1 MRVAVV
7 GSGIAGMGAA
17 WSLNRR
23 HEVVVYEREG
33 RIGGHSNTVD
43 APGARAGETIPVDT
57 GFIVFNEATYPNLI
71 RLFETLGVPT
81 EASNMSFAVSAGNGR
96 LEYSGNNLLTL
107 FSHAGNLVRPSHYR
121 MIADILRFYREAP
134 ELLEKSAEEGLTLGD
149 YLARGGYGHGFL
161 YHHLLP
167 MGAAIWSST
176 VAEMMRFPASSFVRF
191 FHNHGLLKTKGRPQW
206 HTVSGGSREYVRRI
220 TAPYADRI
228 RLGCPATA
236 VRRTPVGAYVRD
248 AAGNEERFDAVVLAG
263 HADQSLALLADA
275 TAEERSVLGAF
286 RYETNRAILHADPGL
301 MPKRRR
307 AWASWNYLTNGKFDA
322 EAKVSVTYWMNLL
335 QNIDKAAPLFVS
347 LNPLYEPAPGSAI
360 AEFAYDHPQFD
371 RAAVDAQARLPF
383 VQGHGGVWFCGSY
396 CGYGFHED
404 GLASG
409 LAVAEALGAPRPWRV
424 ADVSP
429 AFANATPVDPANLMA
444 AE

>member
-1 MRVAVV
+1 MRIAVV
-7 GSGIAGMGAA
+7 GTGIAGMGAA
-17 WSLNRR
+17 WALNRR
-23 HEVVVYEREG
+23 HDITVYEAAS

-43 APGARAGETIPVDT
+43 APGLHPGETIPVDT

-81 EASNMSFAVSAGNGR
+81 EPSNMSFAVSAGSGR

-107 FSHAGNLVRPSHYR
+107 FSSARCFVRPSHYR
-121 MIADILRFYREAP
+121 MIRDILRFYREAP
-134 ELLEKSAEEGLTLGD
+134 ALLEDGAEEGLTLGD

-167 MGAAIWSST
+167 MGAAIWSAT

-206 HTVSGGSREYVRRI
+206 WTVSGGSREYVRRI
-220 TAPYADRI
+220 TAGYADRV
-228 RLGCPATA
+228 RTGCPVVD
-236 VRRTPVGAYVRD
+236 VRRAPAGAIVRD
-248 AAGNEERFDAVVLAG
+248 ATGGEERYEAVVLAG
-263 HADQSLALLADA
+263 HADQSLAMLADA
-275 TAEERSVLGAF
+275 DAEERSVLGAF
-286 RYETNRAILHADPGL
+286 RYEGNRAVLHTDAGL

-307 AWASWNYLTNGKFDA
+307 AWASWNYMTNGKFDA

-335 QNIDKAAPLFVS
+335 QTIDRRAPLFVS
-347 LNPLYEPAPGSAI
+347 LNPLHEPAAGSVI

-371 RAAVDAQARLPF
+371 QAAVDAQARLRLI
-383 VQGHGGVWFCGSY
+383 QGRGGVWYCGSY

-409 LAVAEALGAPRPWRV
+409 LAVGEALGVPRPWDV
-424 ADVSP
+424 ADISP
-429 AFANATPVDPANLMA
+429 AFANATPVDPAYLMA